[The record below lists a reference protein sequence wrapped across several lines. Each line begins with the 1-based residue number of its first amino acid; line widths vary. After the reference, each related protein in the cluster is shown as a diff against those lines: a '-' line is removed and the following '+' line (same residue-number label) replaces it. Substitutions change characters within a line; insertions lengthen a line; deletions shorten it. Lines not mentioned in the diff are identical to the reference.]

1 MHLRHPDLLI
11 VLIITLLTLI
21 LGISG
26 IRSGNIEYETMPLWM
41 APVGVLMV
49 LFVPGYAIVSVML
62 PKVGSEKTLL
72 LSLGLSISI
81 SAVGGLVLNL
91 TPWGLTPTTHSLWLS
106 TIALISIILAWRQ
119 RRTLAK
125 NFEMGVP
132 SLRKEN
138 VIIFGLAGYILLGA
152 VVIAYISSQQ
162 TETTFTQLWAI
173 PTVTSEGTY
182 EIQIEIRNE
191 EKQFETYNL
200 YIDVNGRRLD
210 EWSTISLESGDEW
223 TTTIHLP
230 KRPSQPIRI
239 SLYRIQ
245 DLDNAYRWLRISPE
259 AFK

>member
-1 MHLRHPDLLI
+1 MHLRHPDLL
-11 VLIITLLTLI
+11 VVFIIILLTLI

-41 APVGVLMV
+41 APLGILMV
-49 LFVPGYAIVSVML
+49 LFVPGYAIVSAML

-91 TPWGLTPTTHSLWLS
+91 TPWGLTPATHSLLLG
-106 TIALISIILAWRQ
+106 TIAYIGIFLAWRQ
-119 RRTLAK
+119 RRNLSQ

-132 SLRKEN
+132 SLHKEN
-138 VIIFGLAGYILLGA
+138 IVIFGLAGYILLGA
-152 VVIAYISSQQ
+152 VVIAYISSRQ

-173 PTVTSEGTY
+173 PTVTAEGTY

-191 EKQFETYNL
+191 EKQLETYNL
-200 YIDVNGRRLD
+200 YIDIDGRLLD
-210 EWSTISLESGDEW
+210 EWSTIQLETGGQW
-223 TTTIHLP
+223 TTNFQLP
-230 KRPSQPIRI
+230 DKPSRPIRI

-245 DLDNAYRWLRISPE
+245 DLDKVYRWLRVSPD